1 MGQKVNE
8 FTAIKQGLK
17 KNFFPKKILDYA
29 KNTLLCKKII
39 DDAKKILDYAKI
51 VNQVIFA
58 SNRKVFQRKVVIIYL
73 QHNFFMFPNML
84 IFPSDIFSSTT
95 VMLLGQVFTL
105 KR

>member
-8 FTAIKQGLK
+8 FTVIKQGLK

-29 KNTLLCKKII
+29 K
-39 DDAKKILDYAKI
+39 I
-51 VNQVIFA
+51 VNQAIFA

-84 IFPSDIFSSTT
+84 IFRSDIFSSTT